1 MLIIAHWLTTAS
13 PSGLGLNFILT
24 PLAADVFFEA
34 EKLSARNPSLFG
46 VMGAFAQVYSLF
58 NGALGLASIVGPGLA
73 GTLYDKSNWQTTVGL
88 LAGLCGLG
96 SLVVWKYTGSMKKG
110 M

>member
-1 MLIIAHWLTTAS
+1 M
-13 PSGLGLNFILT
+13 LT

-34 EKLSARNPSLFG
+34 EKLSYNNPSIFG

-58 NGALGLASIVGPGLA
+58 NGALGLAAIVGPGLA
-73 GTLYDKSNWQTTVGL
+73 GTLYDKTNWPITVGV

-96 SLVVWKYTGSMKKG
+96 SLPVWRYTGSVKKG
-110 M
+110 KSGKGGM